1 VGRRLALAAVAL
13 AALCLLAGC
22 NALLSDRADPATDRL
37 GWENGYWAEDS
48 LSVTTEDGL
57 NESERE
63 AVVSRTM
70 ARVERIRGLEFE
82 ESVPVSV
89 ITRAQ
94 YRANNSDSD
103 DGGAYGEWN
112 NQVWE
117 ALFLV
122 GENRDVSAAFDSTL
136 GSTVQGYYSPSK
148 GAIVIVSD
156 AETPTIDRATL
167 AHELVHAL
175 QDQHYGLGGS
185 PDFQDTQLAHRGV
198 TEGDANYVQ
207 QLYERR
213 CGEQWSC
220 LPRPERSTGG
230 RTNDFDVG
238 VFVTIYT
245 PYAVGPRFVA
255 ERHQREGWGAVNDL
269 YDRYPNST
277 EQIIHPEKYPDEEP
291 LDVRVRDRSNGR
303 WNRFG
308 LQRPAY
314 DVVGEASIYAMFRAT
329 DRITDGAVYEYDH
342 RISAGWGG
350 DKLVPYRNG
359 DRYGYVW
366 ATEWDT
372 REDARE
378 FVTAHRAILDERAS
392 RQPDADTYV
401 LPDSDPFGD
410 AFRVTRS
417 GKRVVI
423 VNGPTVDSLDGI
435 HG

>member
-1 VGRRLALAAVAL
+1 MRRRLAAVAL
-13 AALCLLAGC
+13 AAVVLLAGC
-22 NALLSDRADPATDRL
+22 NALLGGDRADPTTDEL
-37 GWENGYWAEDS
+37 GWERGYWATDS

-57 NESERE
+57 NESERS
-63 AVVSRTM
+63 AVVARTM
-70 ARVERIRGLEFE
+70 ARVEEIRGLEFE
-82 ESVPVSV
+82 EPVPVSV
-89 ITRAQ
+89 ISRAE
-94 YRANNSDSD
+94 YRANNSDSGD
-103 DGGAYGEWN
+103 DGAYGEWN

-122 GENRDVSAAFDSTL
+122 GEDRDVSAEFDSTL
-136 GSTVQGYYSPSK
+136 GSTVQGYYSPSE

-156 AETPTIDRATL
+156 AETPSIDRTTL

-185 PDFQDTQLAHRGV
+185 PDFQDAQLAHRGV

-213 CGEQWSC
+213 CAEDWSC
-220 LPRPERSTGG
+220 LDRPERSAGGTG
-230 RTNDFDVG
+230 TDFNVG

-245 PYAVGPRFVA
+245 PYAAGPRFVA
-255 ERHQREGWGAVNDL
+255 ERHQRGGWPAVNTL

-277 EQIIHPEKYPDEEP
+277 EQLIHPEKYPDEEP
-291 LDVRVRDRSNGR
+291 VDVRVRDRSNGR

-308 LQRPAY
+308 LQRPAH

-329 DRITDGAVYEYDH
+329 GQITDGAIYEYDH
-342 RISAGWGG
+342 PLSAGWGG

-372 REDARE
+372 RADARE
-378 FVTAHRAILDERAS
+378 FVTAYRAILDERAS
-392 RQPDADTYV
+392 RQPDANTYV

-410 AFRVTRS
+410 AFRVTRT
-417 GKRVVI
+417 GKRVRV
-423 VNGPTVDSLDGI
+423 VNGPTVGALDGI